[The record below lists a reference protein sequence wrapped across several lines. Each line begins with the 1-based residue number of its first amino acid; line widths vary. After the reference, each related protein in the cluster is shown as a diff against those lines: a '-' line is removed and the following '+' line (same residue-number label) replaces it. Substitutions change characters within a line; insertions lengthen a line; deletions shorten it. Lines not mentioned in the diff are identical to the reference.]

1 MRAGAGAGPAMMLA
15 PPARAVAML
24 GRLLEQETGQQLSES
39 RRWRIETSLRPL
51 MRECGLASLDA
62 LAEAIAC
69 DASGALRAAAVDAM
83 LNHESFFFRDLAV
96 FRMLE
101 QHVLPRLHAGGGDR
115 TLRIWSAG
123 CAGGQEAYSIA
134 MILKRMGALWEG
146 WRIAIV
152 ATDVSPLA
160 IERARAG
167 LFSQMDMQRGLPI
180 NELLRWFEP
189 EGKDW
194 RVSAELRRMIDFQAD
209 HLLAPRA
216 VSGAFDLILCRNVL
230 LYFSEAQRA
239 QVARELARRARA
251 GAFLV
256 LGAGETLVGQQAGF
270 ASCRDMS
277 CIYTA
282 RPAG

>member
-1 MRAGAGAGPAMMLA
+1 MRAGLAMMLA
-15 PPARAVAML
+15 PPARAVGML
-24 GRLLEQETGQQLSES
+24 SHLLEQETGQQLSES

-62 LAEAIAC
+62 LAEAIAG
-69 DASGALRAAAVDAM
+69 DASGALRATAVDAM

-101 QHVLPRLHAGGGDR
+101 RRVLPHLHAGGAADR

-146 WRIAIV
+146 WRIAIL

-189 EGKDW
+189 EGRDW
-194 RVSAELRRMIDFQAD
+194 RVREPLRRMIDFQAD

-216 VSGAFDLILCRNVL
+216 VTGAFDLILCRNVL

-239 QVARELARRARA
+239 QAARELARRARP

-256 LGAGETLVGQQAGF
+256 LGAGETLVGQQGGF

-282 RPAG
+282 RAAG